1 MPCFHPITMYRSKS
15 GRNPDTG
22 AWPLVFN
29 RQEGYKDLPVK
40 IPCGQCIGCRL
51 NYSKFWAVRCMH
63 EYFTSDNGYF
73 FTLTFDDE
81 HLAPDLSLHKDD
93 FVNFMKR
100 LRKKFGNGIRFFH
113 CGEYG
118 EQSAR
123 PHHHAIIYNVPLSD
137 LRIISYSH
145 GQPYYI
151 SDTISRLW
159 PFGYHIIGNVTFD
172 SCAYVARYVV
182 KKVTGVRAAEH
193 YRGRIPEYVTMSRRP
208 GIGREFYEKYHKD
221 MYAIDKVV
229 LSPDKMVNIPRYYD
243 KIHEQ
248 CHTSEMEKI
257 RDERL
262 KNFYKRYD
270 LQRFITSNLDD
281 YKLCEVTSARKDNRL
296 C

>member
-1 MPCFHPITMYRSKS
+1 M
-15 GRNPDTG
+15 
-22 AWPLVFN
+22 
-29 RQEGYKDLPVK
+29 
-40 IPCGQCIGCRL
+40 
-51 NYSKFWAVRCMH
+51 
-63 EYFTSDNGYF
+63 
-73 FTLTFDDE
+73 
-81 HLAPDLSLHKDD
+81 
-93 FVNFMKR
+93 
-100 LRKKFGNGIRFFH
+100 
-113 CGEYG
+113 
-118 EQSAR
+118 
-123 PHHHAIIYNVPLSD
+123 
-137 LRIISYSH
+137 RIISYSH

-182 KKVTGVRAAEH
+182 KKVTGDRAAEH

-248 CHTSEMEKI
+248 CHTLEMEKI

-281 YKLCEVTSARKDNRL
+281 YKLCEVISAKKDNRI